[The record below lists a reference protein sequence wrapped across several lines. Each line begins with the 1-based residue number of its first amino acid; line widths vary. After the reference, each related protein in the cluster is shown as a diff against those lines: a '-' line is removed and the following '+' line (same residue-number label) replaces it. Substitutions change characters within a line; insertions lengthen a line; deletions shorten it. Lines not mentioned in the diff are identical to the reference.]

1 MNNIYERYFFI
12 KHKIEVE
19 EFRFWDAQRNGCS
32 LACIIEIEQ
41 ELKKLQMEFDYL
53 KSLRTQKVA

>member
-1 MNNIYERYFFI
+1 MDNIYERYFYI

-32 LACIIEIEQ
+32 LACIIEIE
-41 ELKKLQMEFDYL
+41 ERLTKLKDEFNYL
-53 KSLRTQKVA
+53 KYLRSQKVA